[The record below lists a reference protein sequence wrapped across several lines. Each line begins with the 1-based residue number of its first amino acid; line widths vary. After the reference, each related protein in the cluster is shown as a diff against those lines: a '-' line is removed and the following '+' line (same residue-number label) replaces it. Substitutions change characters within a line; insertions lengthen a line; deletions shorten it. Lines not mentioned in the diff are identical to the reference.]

1 MNDLLSD
8 SMLKDVLAEQQHIS
22 VCFRVF
28 GVCDKSRKSLTKL
41 KNRKNVM

>member
-22 VCFRVF
+22 MCFRVF
-28 GVCDKSRKSLTKL
+28 GVSVIKVG
-41 KNRKNVM
+41 NH